1 MAEKEEAA
9 RRLASEVEILQAE
22 KEGLAKSAEK
32 VEALKARVEALK
44 ASESALEALRTEV
57 GAGVGRDGQ
66 MGVEKEVLRAQN
78 ERLEQENRQ
87 LREGG
92 GRGAA

>member
-1 MAEKEEAA
+1 ML
-9 RRLASEVEILQAE
+9 RGRLDA
-22 KEGLAKSAEK
+22 
-32 VEALKARVEALK
+32 
-44 ASESALEALRTEV
+44 V

-66 MGVEKEVLRAQN
+66 MGVEKEVLQAQN